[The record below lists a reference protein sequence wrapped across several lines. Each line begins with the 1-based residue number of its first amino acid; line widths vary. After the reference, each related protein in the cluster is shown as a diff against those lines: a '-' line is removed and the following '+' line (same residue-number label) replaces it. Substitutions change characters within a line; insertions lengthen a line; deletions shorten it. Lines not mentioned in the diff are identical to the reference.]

1 MHRSCNVLM
10 TGFALTL
17 VIVMAA
23 SARAQEP
30 GGSAAARVVKN
41 PVPST
46 PASVTA
52 GAASYK
58 KYCAFCHGAAGKGD
72 GAFVPKGMS
81 QPADLT
87 DATWARGDTD
97 GEIFAVIMAGAGP
110 KFEMKGYK
118 GKIPDQDVW
127 HIVNYLRSLAPQKA
141 AR

>member
-1 MHRSCNVLM
+1 MHRLCNVLM
-10 TGFALTL
+10 TGFALML
-17 VIVMAA
+17 ALVMAVN
-23 SARAQEP
+23 ARAQEP
-30 GGSAAARVVKN
+30 GGSATARAVEN

-46 PASVTA
+46 EASVTA
-52 GAASYK
+52 GAASFK

-81 QPADLT
+81 KPADLT
-87 DATWARGDTD
+87 DATWVRGETD

-118 GKIPDQDVW
+118 GKIPEKDVW
-127 HIVNYLRSLAPQKA
+127 HIVNYLRSLAPEKA